1 MWLPNS
7 ISRSSLAVL
16 LVGAAAS
23 DVPLPSP
30 DRAVAI
36 RPDAT
41 VTVTID
47 APIYQG
53 KLGVDTG
60 VVGAALA
67 DTLVALLRSEYGFA
81 RWSTASPADYHLDV
95 RLVNPDASEDPKIQF
110 RLEGPDGA
118 TPPAAVR
125 FDWEPLDSVWFRSSW
140 EPDSVLARWAELL
153 RLLQTEV
160 DVRLEEDVLAGLPLG
175 VAPVLS
181 PRFKAVVPVH
191 LDSIHAAISP
201 DPQFVVRATVFDT
214 DPVPVEEPALL
225 YLKGCSKGEALYVCE
240 VRGLVMDEDSL
251 WTAEEVAAEL
261 DQPGRTVELATVH
274 LWRFYPVV
282 VDPRAGGTI
291 QPVGAP

>member
-81 RWSTASPADYHLDV
+81 RWGTSTRA
-95 RLVNPDASEDPKIQF
+95 KIP
-110 RLEGPDGA
+110 RSNSGSRGPTAPPPRPLSGSTGSRSTRYGSGRPGNRTRCWPDGPSCCA
-118 TPPAAVR
+118 
-125 FDWEPLDSVWFRSSW
+125 RSRK
-140 EPDSVLARWAELL
+140 RW
-153 RLLQTEV
+153 T
-160 DVRLEEDVLAGLPLG
+160 
-175 VAPVLS
+175 
-181 PRFKAVVPVH
+181 
-191 LDSIHAAISP
+191 
-201 DPQFVVRATVFDT
+201 
-214 DPVPVEEPALL
+214 
-225 YLKGCSKGEALYVCE
+225 
-240 VRGLVMDEDSL
+240 
-251 WTAEEVAAEL
+251 
-261 DQPGRTVELATVH
+261 
-274 LWRFYPVV
+274 
-282 VDPRAGGTI
+282 
-291 QPVGAP
+291 